1 MDLSGTKRLQAAFTQ
16 LPGNATLEGDRG
28 LKVDDLKI
36 KNLYIGKDNKIH
48 VSITGFSRWQAARQG
63 KATGEQALLI
73 GLAQVGQAKGF
84 KGAMP
89 TVFARNALKQINQL
103 RANPGGGGRAEEERL
118 RSELN
123 FRDRLG
129 ARDVVANTNRHLGQ
143 VVRDQAMAVHSEVDK
158 FHEFMVGENLSVL
171 LEAKELHA
179 REFKGLNLKELVMNP
194 ERDEK
199 FGKLAEE
206 ALAKLA
212 KQGDR
217 TGQWGRSYGAPRQ
230 EVESHQEKFENA
242 AVPFRSVL
250 QAKQGG
256 EGVRQGIEA
265 LLGGPGKASP
275 EQGTALLNRMLDHA
289 PKGSSQRA
297 VAYFNLVVTPFV
309 EKLGQ
314 TQAGG
319 PKLPGTAEGRGS
331 EVAKPGAGPFN
342 AKELEALV
350 DAKLPALAALLE
362 GQNLAKPGE
371 IAARVNPEIDQLVA
385 NLVGSA
391 RQ

>member
-16 LPGNATLEGDRG
+16 LPGNALLEGDRG

-103 RANPGGGGRAEEERL
+103 RANPEGRGAEPL
-118 RSELN
+118 
-123 FRDRLG
+123 RDRLKRG
-129 ARDVVANTNRHLGQ
+129 DAHADLSGHLGLL
-143 VVRDQAMAVHSEVDK
+143 VMERADALHSEVDK
-158 FHEFMVGENLSVL
+158 LRDFIRGENLSVL

-217 TGQWGRSYGAPRQ
+217 TGQWGREVGAPRQ
-230 EVESHQEKFENA
+230 EVESQQDKFENA

-362 GQNLAKPGE
+362 GQNLSKPGE

>member
-16 LPGNATLEGDRG
+16 LPGNALLEVLAGDRG
-28 LKVDDLKI
+28 LQVNDLKI

-63 KATGEQALLI
+63 KPTGERALQFE
-73 GLAQVGQAKGF
+73 LAQVGRAKGF
-84 KGAMP
+84 KGVMP
-89 TVFARNALKQINQL
+89 AEFARDALKQIHQL
-103 RANPGGGGRAEEERL
+103 
-118 RSELN
+118 
-123 FRDRLG
+123 RDRLKRG
-129 ARDVVANTNRHLGQ
+129 DAPADLSGHLGLL
-143 VVRDQAMAVHSEVDK
+143 VMERADALHSEVDK
-158 FHEFMVGENLSVL
+158 LRDFIRGENLSVL
-171 LEAKELHA
+171 LEAKELHV

-217 TGQWGRSYGAPRQ
+217 TGQWGREVGAPRQ
-230 EVESHQEKFENA
+230 EVESQREKFENA

-362 GQNLAKPGE
+362 GQNLSKPGE